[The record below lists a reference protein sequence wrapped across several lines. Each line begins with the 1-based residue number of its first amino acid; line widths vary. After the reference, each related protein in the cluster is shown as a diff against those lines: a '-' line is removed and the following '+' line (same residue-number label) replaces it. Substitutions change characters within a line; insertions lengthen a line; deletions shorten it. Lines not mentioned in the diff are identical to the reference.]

1 MFEHIAIPLD
11 GSPLAECVLPHGIT
25 FAKTFGSRLSIVQ
38 VLESKEDRGLARVI
52 DPLEWHYLQA
62 EAKTYLDEVAGRVK
76 SVGASVEPVLLEG
89 APAERVIEHSRAS
102 GVRLI
107 TLSSHGRSGLSGWN
121 VSSVVQKVMARAHVS
136 FLLIPAYQSTSAE
149 LSGLRYRRILVP
161 LDGSQRA
168 ECVIPAVTTLAERH
182 EAQLVFVHAV
192 RKPELPRRA
201 PPSREDQ
208 ELADTLT
215 DRNRQEAGQYL
226 QELRERLSLPSAELR
241 LLASDNIAE
250 TLQQFAVDDNSD
262 LVVLSAHGY
271 TGGTRW
277 AFGSL
282 TSSFIMYGER
292 PLLIVQDLPSGA
304 IKPTTAELVFREFGH
319 H

>member
-1 MFEHIAIPLD
+1 
-11 GSPLAECVLPHGIT
+11 
-25 FAKTFGSRLSIVQ
+25 
-38 VLESKEDRGLARVI
+38 
-52 DPLEWHYLQA
+52 
-62 EAKTYLDEVAGRVK
+62 
-76 SVGASVEPVLLEG
+76 
-89 APAERVIEHSRAS
+89 
-102 GVRLI
+102 
-107 TLSSHGRSGLSGWN
+107 
-121 VSSVVQKVMARAHVS
+121 
-136 FLLIPAYQSTSAE
+136 
-149 LSGLRYRRILVP
+149 
-161 LDGSQRA
+161 
-168 ECVIPAVTTLAERH
+168 VIPAVTTLAERH

-215 DRNRQEAGQYL
+215 ERNRQEAGQYL
-226 QELRERLSLPSAELR
+226 QELRERLALPSAELR
-241 LLASDNIAE
+241 LLASDNVAE
-250 TLQQFAVDDNSD
+250 TLQQFAVDDGSD

-277 AFGSL
+277 AYGSL

-292 PLLIVQDLPSGA
+292 PLLIVQDLPTGT